1 MAEIR
6 VENVRKTFGKVKAVW
21 DVDLTVHDREFT
33 VLLGPSGCGKTTL
46 LRCIAGLEQVDQGRI
61 YIGGQDVTDLPPRKR
76 QIAMVFQSYAVFPH
90 MTVFENIAFGLRMQ
104 HKPADEIK
112 RRVQS
117 AAELLHIEELLERY
131 PAQLSGGQRQRVAVA
146 RAIAVEP
153 RVLLLDEPLSNLD
166 ALLRLEMRAELK
178 RLLEEIE
185 ATTLYVTHDQVEA
198 LSLGDRIAVMR
209 DGQILQYDTPLNVY
223 DKPANLFIGGFIG
236 NPPMNFLEGEIRA
249 EDDRVVVRTSGGDI
263 YPPPK
268 AQAMLRQLKESE
280 VLVGIRAE
288 NIETLHAPAEDT
300 LQAEVLVVEPLG
312 SHNLITMQLGPEQI
326 KVNTDADFKAQPGQ
340 TLWLRLNADKICW
353 IEKSS
358 GRAMYP
364 D

>member
-6 VENVRKTFGKVKAVW
+6 VKGVRKTFGKVKAVW
-21 DVDLTVHDREFT
+21 DVDLTVHDREFV
-33 VLLGPSGCGKTTL
+33 VLLGCGKTTL

-61 YIGGQDVTDLPPRKR
+61 YIGEQDVTDLPPRKR

-104 HKPADEIK
+104 HKPDSEIK
-112 RRVQS
+112 KKVQA

-146 RAIAVEP
+146 RAIAVE
-153 RVLLLDEPLSNLD
+153 LDEPLSNLD

-178 RLLEEIE
+178 RLLEEIQ

-249 EDDRVVVRTSGGDI
+249 EDDRVVVRRHHSLPQGPGDAAPMEGAIGAGGH
-263 YPPPK
+263 PGREHRNAACPGRGH
-268 AQAMLRQLKESE
+268 ATGRGARR
-280 VLVGIRAE
+280 RAAGFPQPDH
-288 NIETLHAPAEDT
+288 HAD
-300 LQAEVLVVEPLG
+300 
-312 SHNLITMQLGPEQI
+312 
-326 KVNTDADFKAQPGQ
+326 
-340 TLWLRLNADKICW
+340 
-353 IEKSS
+353 
-358 GRAMYP
+358 RA
-364 D
+364 